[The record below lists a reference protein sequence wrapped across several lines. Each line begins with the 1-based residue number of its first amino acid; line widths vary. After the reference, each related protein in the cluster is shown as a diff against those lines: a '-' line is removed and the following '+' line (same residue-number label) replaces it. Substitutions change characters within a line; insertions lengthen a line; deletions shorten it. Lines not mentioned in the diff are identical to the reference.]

1 MVGKAEL
8 LAWVNTLDNSHDV
21 GIDEG
26 GLMLVELLADGTMG
40 PAFLEVGGIP
50 EEVEHAD

>member
-1 MVGKAEL
+1 MIGKAEL
-8 LAWVNTLDNSHDV
+8 LAWVKTLDSKSEI

-26 GLMLVELLADGTMG
+26 GLTLVEVLSDDTTGSYY
-40 PAFLEVGGIP
+40 EIGGIP